1 MFQTLDGMFAQS
13 SSSEM
18 KSAISSLMHTRMI
31 GKSVRDYCLK
41 MMAHLSQ
48 AEVMWTKLEQKSQI
62 DITLESPPNHFSR
75 LKMNKMD
82 LTLAELMH
90 ELQIAE

>member
-1 MFQTLDGMFAQS
+1 
-13 SSSEM
+13 
-18 KSAISSLMHTRMI
+18 MHTRMI